1 MGAAWLAQH
10 MQWDF
15 DDVDPVMP
23 LSPFFRFDHAIK
35 SKYLLPLGQETIRFS
50 TTVRPTGRRGWVT
63 TTVNPFSWLQVQST
77 VFSQGLKAPCAVS
90 SAEVVLP
97 LDNVTMQADDML
109 NRGLHNVQQGALGRT
124 VLSSVRTQVL
134 VGASTRDE
142 PWIGVEND
150 ARISLSESKRPL
162 RLRTRVTCS
171 TDKQVL
177 SCYPISSLCA
187 CAPYSRSQTAI
198 AHTCCF
204 LCGGCCFLLGYT
216 PLARGFE
223 RNRAASSQSGCR
235 RELTAGAC
243 AGAIFC
249 GAVLAGFRVGGQTHV
264 KGHSNAPKHHI
275 HLLFND
281 ASESFNNKISLSEIG
296 FQDHVARRC

>member
-1 MGAAWLAQH
+1 MVDPSRTARMQALVFALVLAEYGLAAAGGGALSVPSGTLERFRATAADQAEVGAAWLAQH

-97 LDNVTMQADDML
+97 LDKVTMQADDML
-109 NRGLHNVQQGALGRT
+109 NRGLDDVQRGALGRT
-124 VLSSVRTQVL
+124 VLGSVRTQVL

-142 PWIGVEND
+142 PWIGIEND

-171 TDKQVL
+171 TDKQVCA
-177 SCYPISSLCA
+177 CYPISSSSLCA
-187 CAPYSRSQTAI
+187 CSPYSRTQTRKRAHVLLSARG
-198 AHTCCF
+198 AHTRAVFC
-204 LCGGCCFLLGYT
+204 LDT
-216 PLARGFE
+216 PPSPEG
-223 RNRAASSQSGCR
+223 
-235 RELTAGAC
+235 
-243 AGAIFC
+243 
-249 GAVLAGFRVGGQTHV
+249 
-264 KGHSNAPKHHI
+264 
-275 HLLFND
+275 
-281 ASESFNNKISLSEIG
+281 
-296 FQDHVARRC
+296 

>member
-1 MGAAWLAQH
+1 MVVPSTAPTVQAVVFALVLAEYGLAAAGGGALSVPTGTLERFRATAADQAEVGAAWLAQH

-97 LDNVTMQADDML
+97 LDKVTMQADDML
-109 NRGLHNVQQGALGRT
+109 NRGLDNVQQGALGRT
-124 VLSSVRTQVL
+124 VLCSVRTQVL

-150 ARISLSESKRPL
+150 ARISFSESKRPL

-177 SCYPISSLCA
+177 SSYPISSFCA
-187 CAPYSRSQTAI
+187 CAPYSRRRAN
-198 AHTCCF
+198 AHTCYF
-204 LCGGCCFLLGYT
+204 LRGGAHTRAVFCLDT
-216 PLARGFE
+216 PPSPEGL
-223 RNRAASSQSGCR
+223 SGTEQHLCN
-235 RELTAGAC
+235 
-243 AGAIFC
+243 
-249 GAVLAGFRVGGQTHV
+249 LAGTE
-264 KGHSNAPKHHI
+264 N
-275 HLLFND
+275 
-281 ASESFNNKISLSEIG
+281 
-296 FQDHVARRC
+296 